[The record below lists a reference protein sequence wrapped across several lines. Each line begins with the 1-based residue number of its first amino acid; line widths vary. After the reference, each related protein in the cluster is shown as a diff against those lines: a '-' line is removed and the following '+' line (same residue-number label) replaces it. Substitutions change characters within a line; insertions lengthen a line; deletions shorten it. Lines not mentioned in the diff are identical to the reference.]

1 MSQNGSG
8 SVLVVGGGIAGIQ
21 SSLDLADAGFRVNL
35 VESSPTIGG
44 VMAQLDKTFPTNDCS
59 MCIMSP
65 KLVDCARHLNIN
77 LMTLSEVKS
86 VHGKPGDFTVK
97 VHRRARYVDEDKCT
111 GCGECEKYCPVPL
124 ASEFDE
130 KLGTR
135 HAIYRPFPQAAP
147 NVFAIEKRGKSPCS
161 AACPAECNAHG
172 YVSLIRERKFK
183 EALEL
188 IRERIPL
195 PAVCGRVC
203 GLCEDECNR
212 NNLDQAVEIRALKR
226 FASDWEMSH
235 QEEIAEYLEA
245 AKPKGKRKAKV
256 AIIGAGPAGL
266 TAAYDLARQ
275 GYQPVVFEALPKTG
289 GMLRYGIPQYRL
301 PDDVLDYEVDVIER
315 AGVEIKIGVA
325 FGASKSVSKGGGLTL
340 QSLKKE
346 GFRAVFLAAGTQKSR
361 KLFIEGE
368 DLEGVLPALDFLRT
382 ANNGKSSAAVK
393 GKVVAVI
400 GGGNTAIDSVR
411 TARRLGAKEAL
422 LIYRRTKA
430 EMPAQSE
437 EVEAAEEEGIKLH
450 FLLAPQKIVGKS
462 GKVNELVCSR
472 MRLGPP
478 DASDRRRPIP
488 VPGQSE
494 TIPVDVII
502 SALGQEVDSE
512 FIDAEGGKI
521 DMVKGLIKADPL
533 TLETSVPGVFAGG
546 DVAGAGGYVVH
557 AIAHGHAAA
566 ESIDRYLNKKDLRE
580 GRTAEQA
587 LAAPMPEEFHEKK
600 ARVPIPMLDAAG
612 RVGSF
617 AEVELAFSEEQAVEE
632 AGRCL
637 NCGVCCECL
646 QCVAH
651 CEADAIDHTQKDQEL
666 ELKVGAILVAA
677 GCEKY
682 DPRAMYH
689 LGYGK
694 YPDVVTSIQFERILS
709 ASGPFG
715 GHIQRPSDGALPR
728 KVAFIQCVGSRDP
741 VAGNDHCSSV
751 CCMYAIK
758 EAVIAK
764 EHEHEIEPN
773 IFYMDIRAHG
783 KDFDRYVE
791 RAKNEYGIKFT
802 RARVA
807 GVVRDET
814 TGKLLVEYED
824 EADRVAH
831 EEFDLVVLSIGFQ
844 AGDSLRE
851 LGRNLGLPLNR
862 QGFIAT
868 EAFNPVETKV
878 PGIFVCGPAQEPKD
892 IPETV
897 MQASAGA
904 AAAAEIL
911 ADSRFTEV
919 IEKSYPEERDVS
931 QEPLKVGVFVCHCGI
946 NIAATVQVPEVVEY
960 AKTLPGVAYAEANLY
975 TCSQD
980 TQGHI
985 RDMIEEH
992 GLNRVIVASCTPR
1005 THEPLFQE
1013 TIREAGLNRHLF
1025 EMANIRDQCSWIHM
1039 GLPAEATQKAKDL
1052 LRMSVAKVRLVEA
1065 LPTIPLDVTQ
1075 SAMVLGGG
1083 PAGMSAALSLADQ
1096 GFPVHIIERQS
1107 RLGGNLN
1114 KVLSTVDGRD
1124 TSVLLGKLRSRIEEH
1139 KNITV
1144 HLGSGIETVEGFVGQ
1159 FKTKINGNGSGAQEI
1174 EHGVVIVATGAQE
1187 SKPDEYLYGKD
1198 KRVLTGQEFEEL
1210 LHNGPAEK
1218 LPKRAVFIQ
1227 CVGSREEG
1235 HQYCSRVCCRESV
1248 KNALALKKKQ
1258 PEAEIYI
1265 LFRDIRT
1272 YGFAER
1278 YYQEARDAGVIF
1290 LRYEPEAKPVVE
1302 KQGDR
1307 LTVSVKDIQ
1316 SGETIR
1322 IADPDALILAARID
1336 AEAGNEAVSQIFK
1349 VPLNQDGFF
1358 LEAHVKLRPVDFAT
1372 EGVFLAGMA
1381 HNPKTIEESIVQGRA
1396 AAARAATIIAKD
1408 KYLAEATIAAVN
1420 EDLCDGCGICV
1431 GVCEYNALEIEEKP
1445 DGTKIVKLNEA
1456 ACKGC
1461 GCCVAACPSGA
1472 MEQKGYKNDQIMAEI
1487 DAALQ

>member
-21 SSLDLADAGFRVNL
+21 ASLDLADAGFRVNL

-77 LMTLSEVKS
+77 LLTLSEVKS
-86 VHGKPGDFTVK
+86 VSGQPGDFTAK
-97 VHRRARYVDEDKCT
+97 VHRKARYVDEDKCT
-111 GCGECEKYCPVPL
+111 GCGECEKYCPVPMPN
-124 ASEFDE
+124 EFDE
-130 KLGTR
+130 KLGIR

-147 NVFAIEKRGKSPCS
+147 NVFAIQKKGKSPCS
-161 AACPAECNAHG
+161 AACPADCNAHG

-183 EALEL
+183 EALQL
-188 IRERIPL
+188 IRDRIPL

-226 FASDWEMSH
+226 FASDWEMNH
-235 QEEIAEYLEA
+235 QEEMAEYLEA
-245 AKPKGKRKAKV
+245 ARPTGKKKAKV
-256 AIIGAGPAGL
+256 AIVGSGPAGL
-266 TAAYDLARQ
+266 TAAYDLAKL

-301 PDDVLDYEVDVIER
+301 PDEVLDYEVGVIEK
-315 AGVEIKIGVA
+315 AGVDIRTREA
-325 FGASKSVSKGGGLTL
+325 FSKSTTVQGLR
-340 QSLKKE
+340 KE
-346 GFRAVFLAAGTQKSR
+346 GFEAVFLAAGTQKSR

-368 DLEGVLPALDFLRT
+368 ELEGILPALDFLK
-382 ANNGKSSAAVK
+382 AADNGKSSSAVE
-393 GKVVAVI
+393 GKIVAVI

-422 LIYRRTKA
+422 LIYRRTRA
-430 EMPAQSE
+430 EMPAIAE
-437 EVEAAEEEGIKLH
+437 EVQAAEEEGIKLY
-450 FLLAPQKIVGKS
+450 FLLAPQKILGKS
-462 GKVNELVCSR
+462 GKVTDLVCTR
-472 MRLGPP
+472 MRLGAP

-488 VPGQSE
+488 VPGQTES
-494 TIPVDVII
+494 IHVDVII
-502 SALGQEVDSE
+502 SALGQEVDTA
-512 FIDAEGGKI
+512 FIDAEGAKL
-521 DMVKGLIKADPL
+521 DMVKGLIKVDPVSL
-533 TLETSVPGVFAGG
+533 QTSIPGVFAGG

-557 AIAHGHAAA
+557 AIAHGHTAAQ
-566 ESIDRYLNKKDLRE
+566 SIDRYLSKKDLHE
-580 GRTAEQA
+580 GRTPEPTPT
-587 LAAPMPEEFHEKK
+587 APMPEEFHEKK
-600 ARVPIPMLDAAG
+600 PRVPVPMLDVNK
-612 RVGSF
+612 RISNF
-617 AEVELAFSEEQAVEE
+617 AEVELGLSEEQAVEE
-632 AGRCL
+632 ASRCL
-637 NCGVCCECL
+637 NCGVCCECQ

-651 CEADAIDHTQKDQEL
+651 CEADAIDHTQKNEEL
-666 ELKVGAILVAA
+666 ELKVGAVLVAA

-682 DPRAMYH
+682 DPKAMYH

-715 GHIQRPSDGALPR
+715 GHIQRPSDGVLPK

-764 EHEHEIEPN
+764 EHEHEIEPT

-783 KDFDRYVE
+783 KDFDRYFE
-791 RAKNEYGIKFT
+791 RAKSEYGIKFT
-802 RARVA
+802 RARVS
-807 GVVRDET
+807 GVVRDEA
-814 TGKLLVEYED
+814 TGKLLLEYEN
-824 EADRVAH
+824 EANGIAH

-844 AGDSLRE
+844 GGSSLRE
-851 LGRNLGLPLNR
+851 LGRSLGVPLNR
-862 QGFIAT
+862 YGFIAT
-868 EAFNPVETKV
+868 DPFNPVETKV
-878 PGIFVCGPAQEPKD
+878 PGIFICGPAQEPKD

-904 AAAAEIL
+904 AAAAETL
-911 ADSRFTEV
+911 AGNRWSEV
-919 IEKSYPEERDVS
+919 LEKTYPEERDVTA
-931 QEPLKVGVFVCHCGI
+931 EPLRVGVFVCHCGI
-946 NIAATVQVPEVVEY
+946 NIGATVQVPEVVEY
-960 AKTLPGVAYAEANLY
+960 AKTLPDVAYAEANLY

-980 TQGHI
+980 TQAHI
-985 RDMIEEH
+985 RDMIDEH

-1039 GLPAEATQKAKDL
+1039 GLSAEATEKAKDL
-1052 LRMSVAKVRLVEA
+1052 LRMSLAKVRLVEP
-1065 LPTIPLDVTQ
+1065 LPTIPLDVQQ
-1075 SAMVLGGG
+1075 SALVLGGG
-1083 PAGMSAALSLADQ
+1083 PAGMSAALSLANQ
-1096 GFPVHIIERQS
+1096 GFPVHIVERQNK
-1107 RLGGNLN
+1107 LGGNLN
-1114 KVLSTVDGRD
+1114 KVLSTIEGRD
-1124 TSVLLGKLRSRIEEH
+1124 TQVLLDKMLNQIEEY

-1144 HLGSGIETVEGFVGQ
+1144 HLGTTIEAVEGFVGQ
-1159 FKTKINGNGSGAQEI
+1159 FKTRLNGNGSGSQEI
-1174 EHGVVIVATGAQE
+1174 EHGVVIIATGAQE
-1187 SKPDEYLYGKD
+1187 SKPTEYLYGQD
-1198 KRVLTGQEFEEL
+1198 KRVLTGQELEEL
-1210 LHNGPAEK
+1210 LHKAAPDT
-1218 LPKRAVFIQ
+1218 LPKRVVFIQ

-1235 HQYCSRVCCRESV
+1235 HMYCSRVCCRQSI
-1248 KNALALKKKQ
+1248 KNALTLKRKQ
-1258 PEAEIYI
+1258 SEAEVYI
-1265 LFRDIRT
+1265 LFRDMRT

-1290 LRYEPEAKPVVE
+1290 LRYQPEAKPVAE
-1302 KQGDR
+1302 IRGDK
-1307 LTVSVKDIQ
+1307 LQISVKDIQ
-1316 SGETIR
+1316 SAETIV
-1322 IADPDALILAARID
+1322 ITDPDAVVLAARID
-1336 AEAGNEAVSQIFK
+1336 AEAGNEGISQAFK

-1372 EGVFLAGMA
+1372 EGVYLAGMA

-1445 DGTKIVKLNEA
+1445 DQMQAEPSRRTKIVKLNEA

-1472 MEQKGYKNDQIMAEI
+1472 MEQKGYKNEQIMAEI
-1487 DAALQ
+1487 DAALL